1 MSKFLQQVN
10 SPADLKKLT
19 RSQLPAYANEVREY
33 ISGVVCENGGHL
45 ASNLGAVELTV
56 ALHYVFNAPEDKLI
70 FDVGHQSYAHKII
83 TGRRDDFVRLR
94 TDGGITGFPNASE
107 SEYDVFTTGHAST
120 SLSLAAGLVRG
131 RDMSGENYN
140 VVAVVGDGAFTGGM
154 AFEALNDIGERGER
168 IIIVLNDNKM
178 SISQNVGAF
187 SSHLARLRVSKN
199 YGRFKN
205 GVKKAVSA
213 LPFFGDQLVDLLSC
227 AKSGVRRLS
236 ERSSGKMFE
245 NFGVRYYGPFDGHN
259 ISDLINAFER
269 TKNCDGPVLLHVVTQ
284 KGRGIKEVEDNP
296 RKFHGVP
303 KKNES
308 CERSFSKV
316 CGKTLCELARD
327 DNRIVTVTAAM
338 TDGTGLTDFANEF
351 PARHFDVG
359 IAEEH
364 AATMCA
370 GLSAAGMKPYFAVYS
385 SFLQR
390 CYDQILH
397 DVCID
402 KRNVVF
408 LVEHAG
414 VVEGDGVTHQGIMDI
429 SILNSFPNMTLL
441 QPKDGVELADMI
453 KFSSTFKGPVA
464 IRYPK
469 SYERELGTTH
479 SFRPEWEVLEDKNSR
494 VIVLACGNRAIFA
507 SLGCGATVVSARV
520 IKPLDV
526 DFLTSMRAHTVI
538 TVEDGSL
545 CGGFGESVRA
555 FFARKNMPVRVI
567 TFGYCDEFL
576 TAASREK
583 LLAHG
588 GINRDFLHKT
598 VKNLL

>member
-1 MSKFLQQVN
+1 MSKLLQQVN

-19 RSQLPAYANEVREY
+19 RSQLPAYADEVREY

-45 ASNLGAVELTV
+45 ASNLGALELTI
-56 ALHYVFNAPEDKLI
+56 ALHYVFNAPTDKLI

-83 TGRRDDFVRLR
+83 TGRRDDFVKLR
-94 TDGGITGFPNASE
+94 TDGGITGFPNAAE
-107 SEYDVFTTGHAST
+107 SEYDIFTTGHAST
-120 SLSLAAGLVRG
+120 SLSLAVGMTRG
-131 RDMSGENYN
+131 RDMSGESYN

-154 AFEALNDIGERGER
+154 AFEALNDIGARRER

-178 SISQNVGAF
+178 SISPNVGAF

-213 LPFFGDQLVDLLSC
+213 LPFFGDKLVGFLSF
-227 AKSGVRRLS
+227 AKGGIRRLS

-259 ISDLINAFER
+259 ICELVNVFER
-269 TKNCDGPVLLHVVTQ
+269 TKNCDEPILLHVVTQ
-284 KGRGIKEVEDNP
+284 KGHGVKEVEDNP

-303 KKNES
+303 KKNEPQ
-308 CERSFSKV
+308 EHNFSGV
-316 CGKTLCELARD
+316 CGMTLCELAREN
-327 DNRIVTVTAAM
+327 NRIVTVTAAM
-338 TDGTGLTDFANEF
+338 TDGTGLTDFASEF
-351 PARHFDVG
+351 PTRHFDVG

-364 AATMCA
+364 AVTMCA
-370 GLSAAGMKPYFAVYS
+370 GLSAAGMRPYFAVYS

-414 VVEGDGVTHQGIMDI
+414 VVEWDGVTHQGIMDI

-441 QPKDGVELADMI
+441 QPKDGLELAEMI
-453 KFSSTFKGPVA
+453 RFSLTFDGPVA

-469 SYERELGTTH
+469 SYVGEIGNEH
-479 SFRPEWEVLEDKNSR
+479 SFDSKWEVLEDKNSR
-494 VIVLACGNRAIFA
+494 VIVLACGNRAIDV

-520 IKPLDV
+520 IKPLDTE
-526 DFLTSMRAHTVI
+526 FLTRLRAHTVV

-555 FFARKNMPVRVI
+555 FFARKNIQMRVI

-576 TAASREK
+576 TAVSREK

-588 GINRDFLHKT
+588 GINREFLHKT